1 MEQINVLTLILRINI
16 CSGMFQSSEK
26 YVDLELSSYLEI
38 NCFIASFR
46 LLSFE
51 VKLIII
57 FSTVC
62 QSNILYHNLF
72 KQIEYS
78 INHHV
83 DKEDYFC

>member
-1 MEQINVLTLILRINI
+1 MLTLILRLNM

-38 NCFIASFR
+38 NCFIASFT
-46 LLSFE
+46 LLSIE

-62 QSNILYHNLF
+62 QSNILYQNLF

-78 INHHV
+78 I
-83 DKEDYFC
+83 CR